1 MFEERESG
9 NKEQQ
14 EEDLLSWVSHILM
27 PHTLFF
33 NFDLEK
39 EERKG
44 RLIYILTLLL
54 FLATF
59 GPANFC
65 SYGFFLEKFNWHVNL
80 FFFFFLFLLT
90 KATLSSA
97 SSSSLLLI
105 KPHGNTPF

>member
-14 EEDLLSWVSHILM
+14 EEHLSWVSHILL
-27 PHTLFF
+27 PQSWFF

-44 RLIYILTLLL
+44 RVIYILTLLL

-65 SYGFFLEKFNWHVNL
+65 SYGFFLEKFNCHV
-80 FFFFFLFLLT
+80 FFFSFSF
-90 KATLSSA
+90 
-97 SSSSLLLI
+97 
-105 KPHGNTPF
+105 